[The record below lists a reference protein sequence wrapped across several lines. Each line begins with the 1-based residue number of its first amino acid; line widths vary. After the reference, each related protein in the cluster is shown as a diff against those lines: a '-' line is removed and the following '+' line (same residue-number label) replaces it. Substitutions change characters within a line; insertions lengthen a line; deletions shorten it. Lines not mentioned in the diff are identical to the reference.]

1 MISWNT
7 LCYNL
12 TALAELPNGGG
23 AEIEFCLNGKQ
34 YFIVRYR
41 QAVTLTYTPDGF
53 DVNGNSV
60 EYRYSSME
68 ELGAAR
74 DFGFTL
80 KDEWNNVTDYVC
92 RPSFDDF
99 TLDEILEGY
108 KKAWNGRNRR

>member
-34 YFIVRYR
+34 YFIVHYR
-41 QAVTLTYTPDGF
+41 QAVTLTYSPDGF

-80 KDEWNNVTDYVC
+80 KDE
-92 RPSFDDF
+92 
-99 TLDEILEGY
+99 
-108 KKAWNGRNRR
+108 